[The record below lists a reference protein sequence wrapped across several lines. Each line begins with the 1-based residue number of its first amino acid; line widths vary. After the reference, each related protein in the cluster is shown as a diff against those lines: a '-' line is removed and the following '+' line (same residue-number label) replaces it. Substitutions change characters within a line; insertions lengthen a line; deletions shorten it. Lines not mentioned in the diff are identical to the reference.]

1 MSEYVILKYFIIQM
15 NMNSGLFIN
24 LQHNLIEQGLS
35 VLYFL
40 YCIVYFMYVYGYI
53 NSTKL

>member
-40 YCIVYFMYVYGYI
+40 YCTVYFMYVYGYI